1 MSKDYYV
8 LIEKSVNDVKVIGI
22 YNYSDAFSTKNKLLV
37 DNPTVAYDIQGPFSL
52 GCNKIRPIL
61 PKFNNKVL
69 PFEITNFSPETEI
82 EILIAEGVES
92 PNWLPVDRLPSQTPQ
107 DRFVI
112 SLGEM
117 NSGAL
122 RTTRVNGYDDRVN
135 VLPRRRALGRVVTHS
150 YLDRSVPKLGDYYHF
165 MARDESGAIAVSSPI
180 FVGSEIID

>member
-1 MSKDYYV
+1 MGRIKTSSGSLTANK
-8 LIEKSVNDVKVIGI
+8 KNGWTVKQVGP
-22 YNYSDAFSTKNKLLV
+22 DTVEFFTETHGLV
-37 DNPTVAYDIQGPFSL
+37 
-52 GCNKIRPIL
+52 
-61 PKFNNKVL
+61 KVL

-150 YLDRSVPKLGDYYHF
+150 YLDRSVPRLGDYYHF